1 MKPESPQSTEA
12 LNPDCPET
20 LETLLSG
27 SSPTQDTLN
36 HDRKIIGEQ
45 GRSVAKEMAAP
56 SAIRKEHISN
66 SHPIP
71 TLFQFRGYDIRRNVT
86 SEHPQTRGK
95 KIVRIERSQNVGQ
108 QEAIRRIDTS
118 LDELMQR
125 YLPHPEIRDPSKS
138 WSGNTMSYSARLK
151 KGPFGAT
158 ISGNICVTDQSVVVD
173 SDLPRVITMFVS
185 EAKIR
190 DVIGEWLDGLF
201 RA

>member
-1 MKPESPQSTEA
+1 M
-12 LNPDCPET
+12 
-20 LETLLSG
+20 
-27 SSPTQDTLN
+27 
-36 HDRKIIGEQ
+36 
-45 GRSVAKEMAAP
+45 
-56 SAIRKEHISN
+56 
-66 SHPIP
+66 
-71 TLFQFRGYDIRRNVT
+71 
-86 SEHPQTRGK
+86 
-95 KIVRIERSQNVGQ
+95 RIERIQNVGQ

-125 YLPHPEIRDPSKS
+125 YLPHSAIRDPSKS
-138 WSGNTMSYSARLK
+138 WSGNTMSCSARLK

-173 SDLPRVITMFVS
+173 SDLPRVITTFVS

>member
-1 MKPESPQSTEA
+1 M
-12 LNPDCPET
+12 
-20 LETLLSG
+20 
-27 SSPTQDTLN
+27 
-36 HDRKIIGEQ
+36 
-45 GRSVAKEMAAP
+45 AKEMAAP

-66 SHPIP
+66 SHGIP

-86 SEHPQTRGK
+86 SEHPQIRGK

-151 KGPFGAT
+151 KGPFGAA

-201 RA
+201 AHDDPKRYDGFGR